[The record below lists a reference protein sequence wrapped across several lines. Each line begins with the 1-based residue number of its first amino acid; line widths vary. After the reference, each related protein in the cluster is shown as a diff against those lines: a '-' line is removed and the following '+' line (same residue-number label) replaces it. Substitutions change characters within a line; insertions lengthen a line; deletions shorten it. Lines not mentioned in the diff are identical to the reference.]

1 MSQLT
6 PYSSFTDDLPA
17 SKFSDLLL
25 YWHWND
31 VTSGD
36 LTWTD
41 RVSGVVLTFNKPI
54 LKDSEGLYTGQ
65 TAAITCGTLPIPGQ
79 NAILIN
85 ICKMATASATTGGIV
100 TFGDATNANGGP
112 AISTSGAM
120 SQSGAGTIATATFAA
135 TPTGTGKNACRASA
149 LIGTGATGLCVL
161 AHDDGATT
169 TLANDS
175 TAASASLT
183 DFATTALINSPATIT
198 SINGATDDGRRGRII
213 ALLSPSTAITL
224 NDLQLACVEMARTK
238 QLWAGFFRA

>member
-1 MSQLT
+1 MDMI
-6 PYSSFTDDLPA
+6 PYSSFTDDIPA
-17 SKFSDLLL
+17 SKISDLLL

-65 TAAITCGTLPIPGQ
+65 TATVTCGTLPIPGQ
-79 NAILIN
+79 NATLIN
-85 ICKMATASATTGGIV
+85 VFKSATASPTTGGVV
-100 TFGDATNANGGP
+100 TLGDTTEQGGP
-112 AISTSGAM
+112 AISTNGAM
-120 SQSGAGTIATATFAA
+120 SQADMGTVASATFAA
-135 TPTGTGKNACRASA
+135 TPTGNGKNACRASA
-149 LIGTGATGLCVL
+149 LIASGATGLCVL

-175 TAASASLT
+175 TNASVSLT
-183 DFATTALINSPATIT
+183 EFATLPLTNSSITIA

-213 ALLSPSTAITL
+213 ALLSPDTAYTI
-224 NDLQLACVEMARTK
+224 NELQIMCAEMARTK
-238 QLWAGFFRA
+238 QLWAGLIRA